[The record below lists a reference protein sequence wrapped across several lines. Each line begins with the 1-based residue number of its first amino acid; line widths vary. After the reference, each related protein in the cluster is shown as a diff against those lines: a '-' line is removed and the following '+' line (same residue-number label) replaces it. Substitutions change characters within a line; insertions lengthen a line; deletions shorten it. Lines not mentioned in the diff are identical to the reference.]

1 MFDWNDLRYLLA
13 VGCHGSTNAAARA
26 LGVSQSTVQRRIVEL
41 ERRTGRAIVVRQA
54 TGYALTPLGR
64 ELLPLTEQVAAA
76 VEEIERKIRGTSP
89 DGREI
94 IRLTCPEPVVGRL
107 KPLIDG
113 FHERHRGFKVE
124 FVASDRYLD
133 LLKGEADVALRSGDT
148 EDALVGRTVAKSV
161 WGLYASAAYI
171 EKHGRPGAP
180 ADLARHAVLALDDS
194 MADHR
199 LMQWLKRV
207 APDADV
213 VSRSTSILGLVQAA
227 KSSIGI
233 APLPMSIAVE
243 AGLAEILAPIPELA
257 RTWKLLTHP
266 TLRDT
271 PRVAAFFDFIAE
283 EKTAIKGIFG

>member
-26 LGVSQSTVQRRIVEL
+26 LGVSQSTVQRRMVEL
-41 ERRTGRAIVVRQA
+41 ERRVGCALVLRKA
-54 TGYALTPLGR
+54 TGYELTPRGR
-64 ELLPLTEQVAAA
+64 ELLPLVEQVAAA
-76 VEEIERKIRGTSP
+76 VEEVERKIRSITP

-107 KPLIDG
+107 KPLIDR
-113 FHERHRGFKVE
+113 FHERHRGLKVE

-148 EDALVGRTVAKSV
+148 DDALVGRAVAESV
-161 WGLYASAAYI
+161 WGLYASPAYI
-171 EKHGRPGAP
+171 ERHGRPEMLS
-180 ADLARHAVLALDDS
+180 DLCQHSVIALDES

-199 LMQWLKRV
+199 LMQWLKLV

-213 VSRSTSILGLVQAA
+213 VSRSSSILGLVQAA
-227 KSSIGI
+227 KSGVGVV
-233 APLPMSIAVE
+233 ALPMSIAEE
-243 AGLAEILAPIPELA
+243 AGLIEIIAPIQELA

-266 TLRDT
+266 ALRDT
-271 PRVAAFFDFIAE
+271 PRVAALFGFIAG
-283 EKTAIKGIFG
+283 EKAAMKSIFG

>member
-13 VGCHGSTNAAARA
+13 VGRYGSTNAAARA

-41 ERRTGRAIVVRQA
+41 ERRSGHALVVRQA

-64 ELLPLTEQVAAA
+64 ELLPVAEQVAAA
-76 VEEIERKIRGTSP
+76 VKEVERKIRGTSS

-107 KPLIDG
+107 KPLIDR
-113 FHERHRGFKVE
+113 FHERHRGLKVE

-148 EDALVGRTVAKSV
+148 DDALVGKTVAESV
-161 WGLYASAAYI
+161 WGLYASAEYV
-171 EKHGRPGAP
+171 ERHGRLEAP
-180 ADLARHAVLALDDS
+180 PHLAQRAVLALDES

-199 LMQWLKRV
+199 LMIWLRRV
-207 APDADV
+207 APRADV
-213 VSRSTSILGLVQAA
+213 VSRSGSILGLVEAA
-227 KSSIGI
+227 KSGIGI
-233 APLPMSIAVE
+233 APLPMSIALE
-243 AGLAEILAPIPELA
+243 AGLVELLAPIPELA

-266 TLRDT
+266 ALRDT
-271 PRVAAFFDFIAE
+271 SRVAAFFEFISE
-283 EKTAIKGIFG
+283 EKIAMKSIFG